1 MLAESLQKNE
11 ELRRRDEEKKR
22 QDKEMMP
29 PPEVWF
35 FKPKPKIKVSAK
47 PADEP
52 IIPKAGPV
60 VRMQSL
66 RLVA

>member
-1 MLAESLQKNE
+1 
-11 ELRRRDEEKKR
+11 
-22 QDKEMMP
+22 MMP